1 MSHTAKILCAGLC
14 VAVSIGVIPRLT
26 PRSRG
31 QAPPKSPAKQ
41 GLAPSS
47 APETNGKKPPPSDGR
62 AAPANASEPS
72 AEDAILQ
79 KLQEPT
85 EFSFKE
91 LPLKDALAAISK
103 KHKLT

>member
-1 MSHTAKILCAGLC
+1 MSRTAKILCAGLC
-14 VAVSIGVIPRLT
+14 IAVSLGVIPRLT

-31 QAPPKSPAKQ
+31 QAPPPTTAKQ
-41 GLAPSS
+41 AP
-47 APETNGKKPPPSDGR
+47 AATPTPETNGKKSPPSDGR

-72 AEDAILQ
+72 VEDAILQ

-91 LPLKDALAAISK
+91 VPLKDAIAAISK